1 MRFLIITLLLTLLTG
16 CAQNPVTGKA
26 DFVMMS
32 ENQELAI
39 CRQADEQVK
48 KQYPVY
54 PSKTLQDYVNNVGQK
69 IAEKSHRPDLPYHFT
84 VLDSTEINAFAKLAQ
99 RSVPGKSAE
108 SYLRL
113 INAHYPV
120 GEPQAG
126 EPIKIVG

>member
-54 PSKTLQDYVNNVGQK
+54 PSKTPQDYVNNVRQK
-69 IAEKSHRPDLPYHFT
+69 IAGKSHRPDLPHHFT
-84 VLDSTEINAFAKLAQ
+84 ALDSTAINVFANLAQ
-99 RSVPGKSAE
+99 RSVLWKSAE

-113 INAHYPV
+113 IQAHYPS

-126 EPIKIVG
+126 ALIKIVG